1 MIKQLFTL
9 YKLGRK
15 LAKSDVLNIVS
26 KFKKPPLAI
35 KILFQ
40 ILSFSFS
47 NSKKNI
53 LNENEGEKLSKS
65 LQSMGTTFIKLG
77 QFLVTRPDIIGEELA
92 KQLEG
97 LQDRLPPFSLS
108 EAKSIIKK
116 DLGEETFNSII
127 DLSEP
132 VAAASI
138 AQVHKAK
145 IIDTGTIKDVAIK
158 ILRPDIKKRFNEEID
173 ALMLFAFLVE
183 SFIKKTKRLK
193 LMEVVFLLKEIT
205 NLEMDL
211 RFEAAAANEYAENT
225 KNDAGFRVPTTY
237 WNFTS
242 ENVMTL
248 DWVDGVSIRETEDLQ
263 RRNIDTK
270 QIASD
275 IIQHFLRHAVRDGF
289 FHADMHQGNIFIDN
303 GTIKDVAIKILRP
316 DIKKKFNEEIDALM
330 LFAFLVE
337 SFIKKTKRLKLMEV
351 VFLLKEITNL
361 EMDLRFEAAAANEYA
376 ENTKNDAGFRVPII
390 YWNFTSENV
399 MTLDWVDGVSIRE
412 TEDLQR
418 RNIDTKQISS
428 DIIQH
433 FLRHAVRDGFFHAD
447 MHQGNIFIDNNGQIV
462 PIDFGI
468 MGRLDNLSKRFLAEI
483 LFGFIQ
489 RDYKKVAE
497 VHLVAGLVP
506 KDVPVNDLAQAL
518 RSIGEPIFGQSVKD
532 ISGGKL
538 LKQLFDVTEK
548 FNMQTQPQ
556 LLMLQKTMVV
566 VEGVARK
573 LNPDTNIWETSKP
586 VLENWLRDTK
596 DPINTLS
603 EGLKSTTE
611 VIKRLP
617 DFPEIMDKANQA
629 LTFLASGQIPRNSNS
644 FTALNEKKLE
654 MIAFR
659 NQSIVGL
666 LLLVIFGLLV
676 F

>member
-1 MIKQLFTL
+1 MIKKLFIL
-9 YKLGRK
+9 FKLGRMI
-15 LAKSDVLNIVS
+15 AKSDILKIIS
-26 KFKKPPLAI
+26 KFKKPPLVI
-35 KILFQ
+35 RIFFQ

-47 NSKKNI
+47 NTQKVN
-53 LNENEGEKLSKS
+53 LNDTEGERLSKS
-65 LQSMGTTFIKLG
+65 IQSMGTTFIKLG
-77 QFLVTRPDIIGEELA
+77 QFLATRPDIIGEELS
-92 KQLEG
+92 KQLEN
-97 LQDRLPPFSLS
+97 LQDKLPAFPLS
-108 EAKSIIKK
+108 EAKKIIKK

-127 DLSEP
+127 DFDEP

-145 IIDTGTIKDVAIK
+145 INDNGTIKDVAIK
-158 ILRPDIKKRFNEEID
+158 ILRPDIKKIFNEEID
-173 ALMLFAFLVE
+173 ALMLFAFLIE
-183 SFIKKTKRLK
+183 SFIKKTQRLK
-193 LMEVVFLLKEIT
+193 LVDVVFLLKEIT

-225 KNDAGFRVPTTY
+225 KNDIDFKVPKIY

-248 DWVDGVSIRETEDLQ
+248 DWVEGVSIRETENLQ
-263 RRNIDTK
+263 KRNIDTK
-270 QIASD
+270 KIAKD
-275 IIQHFLRHAVRDGF
+275 IIQNFLRHAVRDGF
-289 FHADMHQGNIFIDN
+289 FHADMHQGNIFID
-303 GTIKDVAIKILRP
+303 D
-316 DIKKKFNEEIDALM
+316 
-330 LFAFLVE
+330 
-337 SFIKKTKRLKLMEV
+337 
-351 VFLLKEITNL
+351 
-361 EMDLRFEAAAANEYA
+361 
-376 ENTKNDAGFRVPII
+376 
-390 YWNFTSENV
+390 
-399 MTLDWVDGVSIRE
+399 
-412 TEDLQR
+412 
-418 RNIDTKQISS
+418 
-428 DIIQH
+428 
-433 FLRHAVRDGFFHAD
+433 
-447 MHQGNIFIDNNGQIV
+447 NGQIV

-468 MGRLDNLSKRFLAEI
+468 MGRLDNLSRRFLAEI
-483 LFGFIQ
+483 LFGFIK

-506 KDVPVNDLAQAL
+506 KNVPVDDLAQAL

-573 LNPDTNIWETSKP
+573 LNPNTNIWETSKP
-586 VLENWLRDTK
+586 ILENWLKETK
-596 DPINTLS
+596 DPKNIFNES
-603 EGLKSTTE
+603 LKSTTE

-629 LTFLASGQIPRNSNS
+629 LTYLASGQIPQNSTS
-644 FTALNEKKLE
+644 YTALNEKKSE